1 MGDDATHESDVPL
14 GPSSE
19 GLAAS
24 SGVKKRP
31 SRRRG
36 ERAVGLYE
44 RLLQEAAKL
53 PEDPNRERNE
63 RMSAYFRNLRGPV
76 PEGGGYVTKEELEQ
90 EQERY
95 LTDIRKL
102 RAFLVKGPS
111 GIAGGYWF
119 GYLKSKPQAPGRG
132 HTTLAME
139 NPDGA
144 RKLGW

>member
-1 MGDDATHESDVPL
+1 MRPTKAMYLSA
-14 GPSSE
+14 PSSE

-36 ERAVGLYE
+36 EHTVGLYE
-44 RLLQEAAKL
+44 RLLQEAAEL

-63 RMSAYFRNLRGPV
+63 RISAYLKNLRRSV

-102 RAFLVKGPS
+102 RAFLIKGPS
-111 GIAGGYWF
+111 GMAGGYWF
-119 GYLKSKPQAPGRG
+119 GYLKSKYPTEHAHLKDIRG
-132 HTTLAME
+132 W
-139 NPDGA
+139 N
-144 RKLGW
+144 R

>member
-1 MGDDATHESDVPL
+1 MGDDATHESDAPL

-36 ERAVGLYE
+36 EHTVGLYE
-44 RLLQEAAKL
+44 RLLQEAADL

-63 RMSAYFRNLRGPV
+63 RMSAYLRNLRRPV
-76 PEGGGYVTKEELEQ
+76 PEGGGYVTEEELEH
-90 EQERY
+90 EQGRY

-102 RAFLVKGPS
+102 RALLVNPPTGM
-111 GIAGGYWF
+111 AGGY
-119 GYLKSKPQAPGRG
+119 
-132 HTTLAME
+132 
-139 NPDGA
+139 
-144 RKLGW
+144 